1 MPFPSP
7 CLQSCRSYYP
17 QPAETAW
24 VWANPGSL
32 ATTTGITVVFSSCG
46 YLDVSVPHVR
56 LSFDIVLKGL
66 GCPIRTSADHF
77 ASADP
82 RGFSQLGTSFLASE
96 SLGIPRAP
104 LFTYSFNHI
113 IRCSRS
119 KYSVTVST
127 QYVNELA
134 SASHRGPEP
143 RKRIT

>member
-24 VWANPGSL
+24 VWANPSSL
-32 ATTTGITVVFSSCG
+32 ATTIGITVVFSSCG

-56 LSFDIVLKGL
+56 LSYDIVLNGL

-82 RGFSQLGTSFLASE
+82 RGFSQLGTSFFASE

-113 IRCSRS
+113 NRCSRS
-119 KYSVTVST
+119 DYSVTVST
-127 QYVNELA
+127 QYVNELF
-134 SASHRGPEP
+134 SH
-143 RKRIT
+143 I